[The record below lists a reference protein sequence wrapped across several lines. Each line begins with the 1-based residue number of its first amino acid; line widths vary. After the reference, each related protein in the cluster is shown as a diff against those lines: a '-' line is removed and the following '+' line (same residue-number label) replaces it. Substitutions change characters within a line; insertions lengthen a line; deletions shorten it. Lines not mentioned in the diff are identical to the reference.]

1 MKTLFLKTWRD
12 IWARK
17 AQFLGL
23 IVLLALGIASYVA
36 FMTSYENLSA
46 SADRS
51 TEDLKLAD
59 FTVKVASA
67 PRDVVAKIEEIDDVR
82 AVEGRL
88 IIDTGLDL
96 SADEQAQAR
105 IIGIPPARHP
115 KVDDVLVLD
124 GAYPRKG
131 SGEALLHNK
140 FAKEAGLSVGDTLT
154 VRSDGEK
161 LKIKVA
167 GIASSPEYFFPRRAK
182 VDFPA
187 PKEFAVLWIEQAQ
200 VEKMFNRPASVSD
213 IAVLVD
219 KRADRKHVIEETEKT
234 LQPYQVLET
243 VKQEDQPSNFA
254 LREEIRQNQKMA
266 GFMPALILAV
276 AFLTLFIALSRLVQ
290 SQRGEIGLSKAL
302 GYRDWQILVHYLSF
316 SLFIALVGSAVGF
329 AFGTY
334 LGRWLTQLYIDML
347 NIPILEHQIYPQV
360 VVGAVSLGLV
370 TCVLAGA
377 VPALASAR
385 LLPAHAMR
393 FDPSVALSKGRV
405 SLIERLFG
413 WLLPRS
419 FSFRIPLR
427 NVFRVRRRSVYTIL
441 GIVFALILMVSTW
454 SMFDSIG
461 YMLDSMF
468 TTVWKYDI
476 IAVFRKPL
484 PPSRLDEVSTFEGVD
499 RASGALIV
507 PARFEAN
514 GKRRDGAVTA
524 IKPRDNFYGFD
535 ITEGEKPKDA
545 LEKHG
550 LILPKKLAEK
560 LGLRLGDSVEI
571 KTPYIKQPVFIQVR
585 AINDEMWGSS
595 VFVGIEDGK
604 ALAGLPVE
612 AYNALYLD
620 VAEGE
625 TKAVKKELY
634 GLPGAA
640 TVQVKGDLMKM
651 MEDYMGLIY
660 VFEAVLFAFAFT
672 VGFVVLYNTFTAN
685 VIERTREIATMMTIG
700 EDRRHLAWMVTLEN
714 MLLALVGAPIGIYLG
729 YLTAQQLY
737 GSLSTEVYSLNA
749 ILYPESYVWIVL
761 SIVGILLLSELPP
774 IRRIFGLDLA
784 AATKTMD

>member
-1 MKTLFLKTWRD
+1 MKILLLKTWRD
-12 IWARK
+12 IWVRK
-17 AQFLGL
+17 TQFLAL

-36 FMTSYENLSA
+36 FMTSYESLSA

-67 PRDVVAKIEEIDDVR
+67 PRDVVGRVEKIDGVR

-105 IIGIPPARHP
+105 IIGVPAGRRP
-115 KVDDVLVLD
+115 KVDDLLVLD
-124 GAYPRKG
+124 GAYPQKG
-131 SGEALLHNK
+131 SREALLHNK

-161 LKIKVA
+161 LKVKVA

-219 KRADRKHVIEETEKT
+219 EPADRKRVIKETEKI

-243 VKQEDQPSNFA
+243 VKQEDQPSNFGM
-254 LREEIRQNQKMA
+254 REEIRQNQEIA
-266 GFMPALILAV
+266 GLMPVLILGV

-302 GYRDWQILVHYLSF
+302 GYKDWQILVHYLSF
-316 SLFIALVGSAVGF
+316 SLFIAVVGSALGF
-329 AFGTY
+329 ALGTY
-334 LGRWLTQLYIDML
+334 LGRWLTQMYIDML

-377 VPALASAR
+377 VPALTSAR
-385 LLPAHAMR
+385 LLPAQAMR
-393 FDPSVALSKGRV
+393 FDPSIALSKGRV

-413 WLLPRS
+413 WMLPSS

-427 NVFRVRRRSVYTIL
+427 NVFRVRRRSLYTIL
-441 GIVFALILMVSTW
+441 GIVFALILTVSTW

-461 YMLDSMF
+461 YMLDSVF
-468 TTVWKYDI
+468 STVWKYDI

-484 PPSRLDEVSTFEGVD
+484 LPSRLDEVARFEGVND
-499 RASGALIV
+499 VNGALLV

-524 IKPRDNFYGFD
+524 IKPRTDFYGFN

-550 LILPKKLAEK
+550 LIVPKKLAEK
-560 LGLRLGDSVEI
+560 LELRLGDSVEI
-571 KTPYIKQPVFIQVR
+571 KTPYIQRPVFVQVR

-595 VFVGIEDGK
+595 VFVGIEEGK
-604 ALAGLPVE
+604 ALAGSPVE
-612 AYNALYLD
+612 VYNAFYLD
-620 VAEGE
+620 VAQGE
-625 TKAVKKELY
+625 SKSVKKKLY
-634 GLPGAA
+634 ALPGAA

-660 VFEAVLFAFAFT
+660 IFEAVLFAFAFT

-714 MLLALVGAPIGIYLG
+714 VLLALVGVPIGIYLG
-729 YLTAQQLY
+729 YLTAQLLY
-737 GSLSTEVYSLNA
+737 GSLSTEVYTLKA
-749 ILYPESYVWIVL
+749 ILYPQSYIWIVL
-761 SIVGILLLSELPP
+761 SILGILLLSELPP
-774 IRRIFGLDLA
+774 IRRIFRLNLA
-784 AATKTMD
+784 EATKVME